1 VVSVV
6 TVMSDGSTV
15 ETMTVGCRGRR
26 GRRAPPGRADRLRA
40 RHRPGGRGVAADRG
54 RPACGSWRALPKLRR
69 RLQAYSQQQLAEA
82 QQTGACNAL
91 HNLEPRMAKWLL
103 RCHDRVEGDLIAL
116 TQEFLSDM
124 LGAQRTTVTQVAG
137 NLQNAGL
144 IRYQRGR
151 IAVLDRRALE
161 RISCE
166 CYRVIRDRGDE
177 LGLG

>member
-1 VVSVV
+1 
-6 TVMSDGSTV
+6 
-15 ETMTVGCRGRR
+15 
-26 GRRAPPGRADRLRA
+26 
-40 RHRPGGRGVAADRG
+40 
-54 RPACGSWRALPKLRR
+54 
-69 RLQAYSQQQLAEA
+69 
-82 QQTGACNAL
+82 
-91 HNLEPRMAKWLL
+91 MAKWLL

-151 IAVLDRRALE
+151 IAVLDRPGLE

-177 LGLG
+177 LGLS